1 MPLNASIRELE
12 WNALLEICRLIGGA
26 LDLDHTLARV
36 LTVLSE
42 HLGMTRG
49 TVVLYDEE
57 AKRLVIRAAHGLSPA
72 AQGRGVYAPGEGVTG
87 QVFSRRVPVVV
98 PDIRSEPLFLNR
110 TRARN
115 IGKDGVA
122 FLGVPILLRGQ
133 PIGVMTADRMFG
145 PEVSLQRDI
154 EFLTVVAALV
164 AQLVALNRSA
174 EHERRRLERL
184 NRAMRTELSE
194 RYQGFFLVARSR
206 AMAEV
211 QDLVRKVAPSR
222 ASVLLLGESGTG
234 KTLIARIL
242 HEMSPRAD
250 GPFVK
255 LNCAAIP
262 DNLLEAELFGYERGA
277 FTGAERVKP
286 GRVEDADGGTLFLD
300 EVGEMPM
307 LLQAKLLRFLQD
319 QEFERL
325 GSTRT
330 RKVDVR
336 IVAATNRELAEAV
349 AEGTFREDLFYRLNV
364 FPIVVPPLRDRPAD
378 TPLLLDH
385 FLAKFGAEYGKPLR
399 LTGKARRALLEYRW
413 PGNVRE
419 MENLMERLAIL
430 NDGDEI
436 DIGHLPPHVVAAGL
450 HEERSPEELPPLK
463 EMERREVVAALERNG
478 WVQSRAAKE
487 LGLTLRQIG
496 YRIRKYGLLDRVRA
510 NRSRTTTPP
519 H

>member
-1 MPLNASIRELE
+1 MSSNSSIRELE

-26 LDLDHTLARV
+26 LDLDRTLSLILA
-36 LTVLSE
+36 VLSE

-49 TVVLYDEE
+49 TLVLYDEE
-57 AKRLVIRAAHGLSPA
+57 TGRLVIRAAHGLTPS
-72 AQGRGVYAPGEGVTG
+72 AQGRGVYAPGEGITG
-87 QVFSRRVPVVV
+87 QVFSRGVPVVV

-110 TRARN
+110 TGARN
-115 IGKDGVA
+115 IEKDSVA
-122 FLGVPILLRGQ
+122 FLGVPILLQGRS
-133 PIGVMTADRMFG
+133 IGVMTADRMFG
-145 PEVSLQRDI
+145 PEVSLQRDL

-174 EHERRRLERL
+174 ERERGRLERL
-184 NRAMRTELSE
+184 NRAMRAELSE
-194 RYQGFFLVARSR
+194 RYGGFFLVSRSR

-211 QDLVRKVAPSR
+211 QELVRKVAPSR

-277 FTGAERVKP
+277 FTGADRAKP

-300 EVGEMPM
+300 EVGETP
-307 LLQAKLLRFLQD
+307 LILQAKLLRFLQD

-325 GSTRT
+325 GATRT

-336 IVAATNRELAEAV
+336 IVAATNRDLSTAV
-349 AEGTFREDLFYRLNV
+349 AEGAFREDLFYRLNV
-364 FPIVVPPLRDRPAD
+364 FPIVVPPLRARPAD
-378 TPLLLDH
+378 IPLLVDH
-385 FLAKFGAEYGKPLR
+385 FLTKYAAEYGKPLR
-399 LTGKARRALLEYRW
+399 LTGKARRAFLEYPW

-430 NDGDEI
+430 NDGGEI
-436 DIGHLPPHVVAAGL
+436 DLHHLPPHVVAAGL
-450 HEERSPEELPPLK
+450 HEERRPEELPPLE
-463 EMERREVVAALERNG
+463 EMERREVVAALERNR
-478 WVQSRAAKE
+478 WIQSRAARE
-487 LGLTLRQIG
+487 LGLTLRQLG
-496 YRIRKYGLLDRVRA
+496 YRIQKYGLVERVRV
-510 NRSRTTTPP
+510 NRSRSAAARR
-519 H
+519 

>member
-1 MPLNASIRELE
+1 MPLNAAIRELE

-26 LDLDHTLARV
+26 LELDHTLAGILR
-36 LTVLSE
+36 VLSE

-49 TVVLYDEE
+49 TVVLYDDETE
-57 AKRLVIRAAHGLSPA
+57 QLVIRAAHGLSPA
-72 AQGRGVYAPGEGVTG
+72 ARNRGVYAPGEGVTG
-87 QVFSRRVPVVV
+87 QVFARGVPVVV
-98 PDIRSEPLFLNR
+98 PDIRAEPLFLNR
-110 TRARN
+110 TGVRN
-115 IGKDGVA
+115 FKKEAVA
-122 FLGVPILLRGQ
+122 FLGVPILLRGE

-145 PEVSLQRDI
+145 PEVSLQRDL
-154 EFLTVVAALV
+154 EFLIVVAALV
-164 AQLVALNRSA
+164 AQLVALNRNA
-174 EHERRRLERL
+174 DAERRRLERL
-184 NRAMRTELSE
+184 NRAMRSELSDK
-194 RYQGFFLVARSR
+194 YQGFFLVARSR

-211 QDLVRKVAPSR
+211 QDLARKVAGSR

-242 HEMSPRAD
+242 HEMSPRGD

-262 DNLLEAELFGYERGA
+262 DNLLEAELFGYEKGA
-277 FTGAERVKP
+277 FTGAERAKP

-300 EVGEMPM
+300 EVGELPL

-319 QEFERL
+319 REFERL

-336 IVAATNRELAEAV
+336 IVAATNRDLAEAV
-349 AEGTFREDLFYRLNV
+349 AEGLFREDLFYRLNV

-378 TPLLLDH
+378 VPLLLDH
-385 FLAKFGAEYGKPLR
+385 FLAKFGAEYGKTLR
-399 LTGKARRALLEYRW
+399 LGGKARRALLEYRW

-419 MENLMERLAIL
+419 MENLIERLAIL
-430 NDGDEI
+430 NDGGEI
-436 DIGHLPPHVVAAGL
+436 ELRDLPPHVVAAGL
-450 HEERSPEELPPLK
+450 QQERRPEELPPLK

-478 WVQSRAAKE
+478 WIQTRAARE

-496 YRIRKYGLLDRVRA
+496 YRIRKYGLEDRVRA
-510 NRSRTTTPP
+510 NRGRGASRAQ
-519 H
+519 